1 MITIL
6 VNKML
11 LRRIL
16 FQLSRVWDKEMLLLL
31 LSLLLLLLLLQF
43 VVVRKNGSE
52 R

>member
-31 LSLLLLLLLLQF
+31 SLLLLLLLLQF